1 MLPCDHYHTIMYMY
15 TCVCMYCTCTSTCT
29 YMYMCADRWDSNLQP
44 VRYRPV
50 LYQLSYRG
58 SPAGWVAYM
67 YMYMYMYMHM
77 YNVYVHVPVHDACTC
92 TSDSTQQR
100 SLLCIWIRYE
110 TEQDIV
116 CVVLIIALNPLIFLA
131 NEP

>member
-1 MLPCDHYHTIMYMY
+1 MIIIIRSCTCIHVCACTVHVQVHVYTCTC
-15 TCVCMYCTCTSTCT
+15 TCVCPK
-29 YMYMCADRWDSNLQP
+29 ADRWDSNLQP
-44 VRYRPV
+44 VRYTCRPV

-58 SPAGWVAYM
+58 SPADCIAYM
-67 YMYMYMYMHM
+67 YMYM

-92 TSDSTQQR
+92 TSYSTQQR
-100 SLLCIWIRYE
+100 SLLCLWIRYE

-116 CVVLIIALNPLIFLA
+116 CVVLIIAQNRLIFLA